1 MQIYEVTDQRF
12 RKYGRVLDTPS
23 LTGEVRKELAEQME
37 KTPLP
42 ADVVYEPSVEAL
54 EQTKAAEILKEE
66 IFGELPIQV
75 GYCNGNNYLL
85 NALEYHRSSEIN
97 IAATDLI
104 LLLGSEQD
112 VAEDFTYETDKVEA
126 FLVKAGTAVELYAT
140 TLHYAPCNVEA
151 SGFRD
156 VIVLP
161 KGTNYPLRA
170 CHDVTGED
178 KLLAATNKWLI
189 GHAEGGLSEGSFLGL
204 KGKNISVK

>member
-1 MQIYEVTDQRF
+1 
-12 RKYGRVLDTPS
+12 
-23 LTGEVRKELAEQME
+23 ME

-42 ADVVYEPSVEAL
+42 ADVVYEPSIEAL
-54 EQTKAAEILKEE
+54 ERTKAAEILKEE

-140 TLHYAPCNVEA
+140 TLHYAPCNAETA
-151 SGFRD
+151 GFRD

-189 GHAEGGLSEGSFLGL
+189 GHAEGGLPEGSFLGL